1 MSYGS
6 TGSRPSPRREDAREK
21 ARTIREQRKKLEKR
35 NRYLTLGIIALGSVA
50 VIGIVAIVIS
60 STFRSP
66 AAGPLNMRSD
76 GIVIGEGFTAV
87 ETSALRPGQA
97 PIATVHEAGSEV
109 IAIDLYIDYFSPLGA
124 SFQEANGSQLTTWVK
139 SGAATLEIHP
149 LAILDRVSQ
158 GTKYSS
164 RAANAAA
171 CVANFSP
178 NQFFTFHGKLLASQ
192 PAENS
197 EGLSDKQLVA
207 LTVES
212 KVDNAT
218 KIRGCIENQTFK
230 TWVSEA
236 RDRALTGPLPTTS
249 DVAAIST
256 TPTIVVNGHVFTGQP
271 NDAAAFSAFV
281 LKAAGTSY
289 NESSTPTPTPTPSD
303 AVPTP

>member
-1 MSYGS
+1 MSFGS
-6 TGSRPSPRREDAREK
+6 TGTGPNPRREDAREK
-21 ARTIREQRKKLEKR
+21 ARAIREQRRKLDKR

-66 AAGPLNMRSD
+66 SAGPLNMRSD
-76 GIVIGEGFTAV
+76 GIVIGEGFTAL
-87 ETSALRPGQA
+87 ETGALRPGQT
-97 PIATVHEAGSEV
+97 PIATVHEEGSEV

-124 SFQEANGSQLTTWVK
+124 SFQEANGSQLSTWVDT
-139 SGAATLEIHP
+139 GAATLEIHP

-178 NQFFTFHGKLLASQ
+178 NQFFSFHSSLLSSQ
-192 PAENS
+192 PEENS

-207 LTVES
+207 LTVEA

-218 KIRGCIENQTFK
+218 KIRGCIEGQSFK
-230 TWVSEA
+230 AWVADA
-236 RDRALTGPLPTTS
+236 RDRALTGPIPTTG

-256 TPTIVVNGHVFTGQP
+256 TPTVVVNGHVFTGQV
-271 NDAAAFSAFV
+271 NDSVAFSAFV
-281 LKAAGTSY
+281 LKAAGASY
-289 NESSTPTPTPTPSD
+289 NQSSSPTPTPVPSETTP
-303 AVPTP
+303 AP